1 MTLSFFVEKQK
12 ITRTDTETPAAN
24 SNCYLKAKFE
34 FGSDWDVSSS
44 ICPIFRRG
52 GEDSGY
58 MPKLTNGSF
67 LDEQNICFVPIEVL
81 NKEGRFFVSI
91 FDYKN
96 GKTIT
101 TNEAMVEVCRSGPV
115 FNSPTIYGLDLRFE
129 NENLQL
135 TANGEA
141 VGEGVEIPKQKID
154 DAMSDTS
161 ENPVQN
167 KVAKAYTDE
176 KTKATPTDITLTEN
190 LLQLTANG
198 EAVGEGLSVSSLFG
212 LQKRTIVNCPAFKN
226 QPTVDGD
233 LHETFKPWNET
244 YYFVHIIDSAAGT
257 FQLMALK
264 DDTSTVID
272 QIFTLAGL
280 NTGNSGVLKE
290 NSPVDFISVGTSWKM
305 RAAGVAAIYFN
316 LSKAKNVDLKMSG
329 YTNISGYFHINYMK
343 GFDKND
349 YYYSGSLSTIYLG
362 NSGFLFSNQNNIKK
376 NIFASM
382 NAKISVGKRTMNVY
396 GACST
401 RQMKDENM
409 YLSQSGNT
417 VLPINGTCWRR
428 GNADFEVDYISDFQ
442 ISIDGIFRNG
452 FEIEVNGRE

>member
-24 SNCYLKAKFE
+24 SDCYLKAKFE
-34 FGSDWDVSSS
+34 FGNDWDVSSS
-44 ICPIFRRG
+44 VCPIFRRG

-115 FNSPTIYGLDLRFE
+115 FNSPTIYSLDLRFE

-141 VGEGVEIPKQKID
+141 VGAGVELPKQEIDNMMSDTSENPVQNKVAKAYTDEKTRATPTDISLNGNLLQLTANGKAVGEGVEIPKQEID

-176 KTKATPTDITLTEN
+176 KTKATPTDISLTGN

-198 EAVGEGLSVSSLFG
+198 KAVGAGVTIQSGLRLINRITVADGETATMLKIS
-212 LQKRTIVNCPAFKN
+212 KD
-226 QPTVDGD
+226 VDGASFSLQNIMFAARLNLPSAQTVTIRLRTD
-233 LHETFKPWNET
+233 GGGRYLVFKTGVQASEVL
-244 YYFVHIIDSAAGT
+244 FVSGESKVFSIGT
-257 FQLMALK
+257 NTNAEYI
-264 DDTSTVID
+264 TS
-272 QIFTLAGL
+272 
-280 NTGNSGVLKE
+280 
-290 NSPVDFISVGTSWKM
+290 
-305 RAAGVAAIYFN
+305 
-316 LSKAKNVDLKMSG
+316 NVDLIGSTIGTAFQTFAANAISK
-329 YTNISGYFHINYMK
+329 TNISDIEIFLYDASNNFVELQAGT
-343 GFDKND
+343 
-349 YYYSGSLSTIYLG
+349 SL
-362 NSGFLFSNQNNIKK
+362 
-376 NIFASM
+376 
-382 NAKISVGKRTMNVY
+382 
-396 GACST
+396 
-401 RQMKDENM
+401 
-409 YLSQSGNT
+409 
-417 VLPINGTCWRR
+417 
-428 GNADFEVDYISDFQ
+428 EVW
-442 ISIDGIFRNG
+442 GC
-452 FEIEVNGRE
+452 